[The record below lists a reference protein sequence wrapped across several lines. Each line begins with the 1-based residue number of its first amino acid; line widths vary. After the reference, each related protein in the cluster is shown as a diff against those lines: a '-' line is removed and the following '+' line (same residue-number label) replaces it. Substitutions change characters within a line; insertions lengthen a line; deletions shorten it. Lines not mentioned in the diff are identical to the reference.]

1 MAKAKYTSSK
11 GTAMWP
17 WLAKPDT
24 RFDAEGKYK
33 TDLLVK
39 KEDAQEFVDM
49 AKQIFIEEF
58 GEKSL
63 AKAKWPF
70 MNDDEAGGIKIRAKS
85 SKKPTLFDAKGNVI
99 KTDLPVGNGSTIKLS
114 GVMGTYSAGGNIGV
128 TAYLNAVQIIDLVE
142 FGGSTFEEED
152 GYVHE
157 ATESASDATEEF
169 NDF

>member
-1 MAKAKYTSSK
+1 MAKVKFTSPK

-17 WLAKPDT
+17 WLSKPDT
-24 RFDAEGKYK
+24 RYDAEGKYK
-33 TDLLVK
+33 SDLIVK
-39 KEDAQEFVDM
+39 KEDAKEFVEL

-63 AKAKWPF
+63 SKAKWPY
-70 MNDDEAGGIKIRAKS
+70 MNDDEAGGLKIRAKS
-85 SKKPTLFDAKGNVI
+85 SKKPMLVDAKGNVI
-99 KTDLPVGNGSTIKLS
+99 KGDLAVGNGSTIKLA
-114 GVMGTYSAGGNIGV
+114 GILNTYSAGGNIGV

-142 FGGSTFEEED
+142 FGGSQFEEED

-157 ATESASDATEEF
+157 NTESTSDTTEEF

>member
-85 SKKPTLFDAKGNVI
+85 SKKPTLFDASAYNDPCLSAAPVPSCSS
-99 KTDLPVGNGSTIKLS
+99 TELVSLPYKFRADELLPWN
-114 GVMGTYSAGGNIGV
+114 
-128 TAYLNAVQIIDLVE
+128 LVP
-142 FGGSTFEEED
+142 SLKCT
-152 GYVHE
+152 
-157 ATESASDATEEF
+157 
-169 NDF
+169 